1 MTTYNRSDRYS
12 WRRYARRLVWRIN
25 YVLAFCLVALALLSQ
40 PAQAAPRCP
49 GGGQPDARGRCTYRD
64 PAGGMTCVWPARIV
78 KVGKVAVCWRP
89 APEVQP

>member
-49 GGGQPDARGRCTYRD
+49 GGGQPDTRGRCVYSLPT
-64 PAGGMTCVWPARIV
+64 MTCAWPLRLARH
-78 KVGKVAVCWRP
+78 GNVAFCWQPDSR
-89 APEVQP
+89 VQP